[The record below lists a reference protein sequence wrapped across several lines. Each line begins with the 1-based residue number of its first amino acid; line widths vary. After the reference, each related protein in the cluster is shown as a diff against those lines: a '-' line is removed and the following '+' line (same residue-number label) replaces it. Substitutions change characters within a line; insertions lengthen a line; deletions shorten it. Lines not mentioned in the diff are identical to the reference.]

1 MFCQV
6 VEAVEKI
13 VLNSLELELSD
24 VKLVAESG
32 TRNI

>member
-1 MFCQV
+1 MFCQIL
-6 VEAVEKI
+6 EAVEKI

-32 TRNI
+32 ISSI